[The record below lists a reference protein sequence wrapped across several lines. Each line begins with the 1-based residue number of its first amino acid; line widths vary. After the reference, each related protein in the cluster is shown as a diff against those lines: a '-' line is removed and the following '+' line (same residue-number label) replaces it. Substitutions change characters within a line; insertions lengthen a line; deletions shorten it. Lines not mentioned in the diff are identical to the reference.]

1 MANHKSAIKRIRQTE
16 TKKLRNRLQHK
27 TTRNAIKQLKDTSN
41 KKDAEKLFTNVTSL
55 LDKLA
60 KNNIIHKNKSAN
72 LKAKLASHV
81 NSLKSTKKTKATI
94 RCIPEENSEEGKCIV
109 SGKKSTKRVVF
120 AKAY

>member
-27 TTRNAIKQLKDTSN
+27 TTRNAIKQLKDTFN
-41 KKDAEKLFTNVTSL
+41 KKEAEKLFSNVTSL

-81 NSLKSTKKTKATI
+81 NSLKSTKKTKAKT
-94 RCIPEENSEEGKCIV
+94 
-109 SGKKSTKRVVF
+109 TK
-120 AKAY
+120 A